1 MPGDVCRSFRSES
14 AHETLALAGALGS
27 LLTGG
32 EVLALAGG
40 LGAGKT
46 TFTKGLCAGLGL
58 EDSRLVSSPTYVL
71 EHIYEARVPVRHYDA
86 YRLSCED
93 ELLALGFQEHLGG
106 RSVLVIEW
114 ADKFLSVLPPERL
127 LVELSIQ
134 AGDTAGTRRRIDL
147 SGPRVLW
154 GERLERI
161 RGTKQ

>member
-1 MPGDVCRSFRSES
+1 MPGDVCRSFRTAS

-27 LLTGG
+27 LLIGG

-58 EDSRLVSSPTYVL
+58 KDSRLVSSPTYVL
-71 EHIYEARVPVRHYDA
+71 EHLYEARVPVRHYDG
-86 YRLSCED
+86 YRLSSED

-106 RSVLVIEW
+106 RSVLVVEW
-114 ADKFLSVLPPERL
+114 AEKFLSVLPPERL
-127 LVELSIQ
+127 LVELSTP
-134 AGDTAGTRRRIDL
+134 AGDATGTGRLIDF

-161 RGTKQ
+161 LRTKH